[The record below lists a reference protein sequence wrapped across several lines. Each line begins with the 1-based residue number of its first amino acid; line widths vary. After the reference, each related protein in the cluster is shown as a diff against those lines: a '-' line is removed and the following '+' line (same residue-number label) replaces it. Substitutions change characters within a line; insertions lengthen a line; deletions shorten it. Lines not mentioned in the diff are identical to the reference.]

1 MFNVSY
7 KNTTK
12 RTIKNNA
19 VHASG
24 FRNCPPS
31 APQAFLNF
39 VLRSYQ
45 IGDAMK
51 IDEYVPQIT
60 PTIRGSANALISA
73 TPKMKS
79 ASTVKNVVADVNKL
93 RVIVC
98 ETDLLTR
105 SAVSLLLVAS

>member
-1 MFNVSY
+1 M
-7 KNTTK
+7 
-12 RTIKNNA
+12 
-19 VHASG
+19 
-24 FRNCPPS
+24 CPLPV
-31 APQAFLNF
+31 PQAFFLNF

-51 IDEYVPQIT
+51 IDEYVPQTT

-93 RVIVC
+93 RVTVW

-105 SAVSLLLVAS
+105 SAASLLLVAS